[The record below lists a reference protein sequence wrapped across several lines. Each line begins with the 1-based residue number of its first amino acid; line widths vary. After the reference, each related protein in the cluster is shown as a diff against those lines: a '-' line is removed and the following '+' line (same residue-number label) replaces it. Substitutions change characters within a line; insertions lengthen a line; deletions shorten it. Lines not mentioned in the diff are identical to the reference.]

1 MSGAGFFL
9 NWAGKVKSSEGALD
23 EGRDIRLV
31 SCATQK
37 VSEREREMVGVR
49 FSRIAEQKS
58 GELATSMVKKLMES
72 PRTTA
77 YRAMQV
83 ESLQEDYRAFF
94 LNLTEWLL
102 YRSGADI
109 EERFTELGSVRAR
122 QGVPLEQCVF
132 AQLACRDHLVSY
144 LRHEAT
150 QQSIHGKG
158 VELFGELEFVV
169 ALSHF
174 FDDAIFFC
182 MKGYQN
188 LQLAAERVA

>member
-1 MSGAGFFL
+1 
-9 NWAGKVKSSEGALD
+9 
-23 EGRDIRLV
+23 
-31 SCATQK
+31 
-37 VSEREREMVGVR
+37 MVGVR

-58 GELATSMVKKLMES
+58 AELATSMVKKLMES

-77 YRAMQV
+77 YQAMHV

-94 LNLTEWLL
+94 LNLTDWLL
-102 YRSGADI
+102 YRTGADI
-109 EERFTELGSVRAR
+109 EERFTELGNVRAR

-132 AQLACRDHLVSY
+132 ALLACRDHLVRY

-150 QQSIHGKG
+150 QQSTHGKG

-169 ALSHF
+169 AVSHF
-174 FDDAIFFC
+174 FDDAIFFS

-188 LQLAAERVA
+188 FRLAAERVA

>member
-1 MSGAGFFL
+1 
-9 NWAGKVKSSEGALD
+9 
-23 EGRDIRLV
+23 
-31 SCATQK
+31 
-37 VSEREREMVGVR
+37 MVGVR

-58 GELATSMVKKLMES
+58 TELANSLVKKLMES

-77 YRAMQV
+77 YKSMPV
-83 ESLQEDYRAFF
+83 ESLQEDYRAF
-94 LNLTEWLL
+94 LVNLTEWLL
-102 YRSGADI
+102 YRTGADI

-132 AQLACRDHLVSY
+132 ALLACRDHLVSY

-169 ALSHF
+169 AVSHF

-182 MKGYQN
+182 MRGYKNHQPM
-188 LQLAAERVA
+188 AERVA